1 MTRKNFATHTLVQRD
16 NYVPGAG
23 LPRARRL
30 SLIFAC
36 LR

>member
-1 MTRKNFATHTLVQRD
+1 MTRKSFAKHILIQRD
-16 NYVPGAG
+16 NSVPGAG

-36 LR
+36 P

>member
-1 MTRKNFATHTLVQRD
+1 MTHMTFAKHAQVKRD
-16 NYVPGAG
+16 TYVPGAG

-36 LR
+36 P